1 MPNFAPKGLAAD
13 LLQFMLQLEVQFDIY
28 NLHWPNPSCKRGS
41 FIITHSH
48 GYIQQCFSDFPWMR
62 ILLPTINIS
71 SLGL

>member
-28 NLHWPNPSCKRGS
+28 NLHWPNPSCKRGP

-48 GYIQQCFSDFPWMR
+48 GFPFR
-62 ILLPTINIS
+62 LSALLVYSTMF
-71 SLGL
+71 L